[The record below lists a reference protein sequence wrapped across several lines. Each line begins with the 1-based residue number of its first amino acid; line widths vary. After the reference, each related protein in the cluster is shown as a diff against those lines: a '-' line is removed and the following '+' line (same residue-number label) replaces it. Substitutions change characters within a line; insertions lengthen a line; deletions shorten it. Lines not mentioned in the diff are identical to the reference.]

1 VQVAGGSTTVPSDA
15 ESVVLNVTVTQT
27 NAVGYLSIWPKGQ
40 AQPTVSSLNW
50 DPGWTIPNS
59 VTVKVGDNQRINVFN
74 NQGTAHVII
83 DVVGYF
89 KPGTGTEFHPV
100 SPGRILDSRPGFQVG
115 IYSTPWSAGMNRNV
129 LVTGP
134 SVPVFAD
141 AVLMNVTATQTTA
154 TSYLSI
160 WPNGQ
165 AQPTV
170 SSLNW
175 VAGWTIPNAV
185 TAKIGTGGNIRM
197 YNNLGNVH
205 VIADVAGWYG

>member
-1 VQVAGGSTTVPSDA
+1 
-15 ESVVLNVTVTQT
+15 
-27 NAVGYLSIWPKGQ
+27 
-40 AQPTVSSLNW
+40 
-50 DPGWTIPNS
+50 
-59 VTVKVGDNQRINVFN
+59 
-74 NQGTAHVII
+74 
-83 DVVGYF
+83 
-89 KPGTGTEFHPV
+89 
-100 SPGRILDSRPGFQVG
+100 
-115 IYSTPWSAGMNRNV
+115 MNRNV

-175 VAGWTIPNAV
+175 VAGWTIPVEPAFRPLY
-185 TAKIGTGGNIRM
+185 AAPGF
-197 YNNLGNVH
+197 
-205 VIADVAGWYG
+205 ASASSSPGWSSACRNP